1 MSRFDGYFLRQLLV
15 LFGFF
20 TLVLVGVFWITR
32 SVSLFDRVI
41 SGGQSALVFLEFTA
55 LTLPTL
61 IRTVMPMAVF
71 AAAVYATN
79 RLSRESEMTVM
90 LATGSSPWR
99 MARAVLAFGLCAGL
113 MMAVISVFLRPA
125 SVLQLEQRQAEVA
138 GDVTAQ
144 LLNEGEFLHPAPG
157 VTVYIGDIELDG
169 TLREVFVSDRRDE
182 ANPVSYSSTTAYL
195 VNQASGIHLVMLDGV
210 ALRYDQDGNR
220 LSSTLFEDA
229 SYDIS
234 ELASETNIENR
245 SREAIPTIEL
255 LRDIEAVAESDEH
268 YVGQLVE
275 ELHQRFSWITI
286 CIAVALVGYSA
297 LMLGSFSR
305 FGLWPQIFGAF
316 TILVLLEGVRGIIG
330 PIVIADPRLWFLLY
344 FPALLGVALSILF
357 LSVAGR
363 PLFNRPSNRG
373 AGDLTAAG
381 P

>member
-41 SGGQSALVFLEFTA
+41 SGGQSAMVFLEFTA

-99 MARAVLAFGLCAGL
+99 LARAVLMFGLGAGL

-125 SVLQLEQRQAEVA
+125 SVDQLEQRQDEVA

-144 LLNEGEFLHPAPG
+144 LLNEGEFLHPAEG
-157 VTVYIGDIELDG
+157 VTVYIGGIDLDG
-169 TLREVFVSDRRDE
+169 TLREVFVSDGRDE
-182 ANPVSYSSTTAYL
+182 MNPVSYSSTTAYL
-195 VNQASGIHLVMLDGV
+195 VNQASGIHLVMLDGI
-210 ALRYDQDGNR
+210 ALRFDRAGNT

-229 SYDIS
+229 SYDVS
-234 ELASETNIENR
+234 ELTRDSDMGHR
-245 SREAIPTIEL
+245 SLEAIPTVEL
-255 LRDIEAVAESDEH
+255 IWERAAVAEKDDHSIGH
-268 YVGQLVE
+268 LVD
-275 ELHQRFSWITI
+275 ELHQRFSWIAI
-286 CIAVALVGYSA
+286 CIAVALVGFST

-305 FGLWPQIFGAF
+305 FGLWPQILTAF
-316 TILVLLEGVRGIIG
+316 TILVVLEGVRGFVS
-330 PIVIADPRLWFLLY
+330 PLVIENPRHWILLY
-344 FPALLGVALSILF
+344 VPAMLGVALSGLF
-357 LSVAGR
+357 LTIAGR
-363 PLFNRPSNRG
+363 PLFRRSSNT
-373 AGDLTAAG
+373 GDAAISSA
-381 P
+381 

>member
-99 MARAVLAFGLCAGL
+99 LARAVLMFGFCAGL

-125 SVLQLEQRQAEVA
+125 SVEQLEQRQAEVA

-144 LLNEGEFLHPAPG
+144 LLNEGEFLHPAKG

-169 TLREVFVSDRRDE
+169 TLHEVFVSDRRDE

-195 VNQASGIHLVMLDGV
+195 VNQSTGIHLVMLDGV
-210 ALRYDQDGNR
+210 ALRYDQQGNT
-220 LSSTLFEDA
+220 LSSTLFQDA
-229 SYDIS
+229 TYDIS
-234 ELASETNIENR
+234 ELTRNTDSSLR

-255 LRDIEAVAESDEH
+255 LQDIEAVAKSDEH
-268 YVGQLVE
+268 SVGQLVE
-275 ELHQRFSWITI
+275 ELHQRFSWVAI

-316 TILVLLEGVRGIIG
+316 TILVLLEGVRGFVAPVVIG
-330 PIVIADPRLWFLLY
+330 NPQLWFLLY
-344 FPALLGVALSILF
+344 VPALIGVVLSILF

-363 PLFNRPSNRG
+363 PLFRRANRG
-373 AGDLTAAG
+373 GTPDAATA
-381 P
+381 

>member
-32 SVSLFDRVI
+32 SVSLFDHVI

-99 MARAVLAFGLCAGL
+99 LARAVLMFGLCAGL

-125 SVLQLEQRQAEVA
+125 SVEQLEQRQAEVA

-144 LLNEGEFLHPAPG
+144 LLNEGEFLHPATG
-157 VTVYIGDIELDG
+157 VTVYIGDIDLDG
-169 TLREVFVSDRRDE
+169 TLQEVFVSDRRDE

-195 VNQASGIHLVMLDGV
+195 VNQSTGIHLVMVDGV
-210 ALRYDQDGNR
+210 ALRYDQQGNT
-220 LSSTLFEDA
+220 LSSTLFDDA

-234 ELASETNIENR
+234 ELTRDADIGLR
-245 SREAIPTIEL
+245 SRESIPTIEL
-255 LRDIEAVAESDEH
+255 LQDIEAVAKSDEH
-268 YVGQLVE
+268 SVGQLVE
-275 ELHQRFSWITI
+275 ELHQRFSWVAI
-286 CIAVALVGYSA
+286 CVAVALVGYSA

-316 TILVLLEGVRGIIG
+316 TILVLLEGVRGFVA
-330 PIVIADPRLWFLLY
+330 PVVIDTPRLWFLLY
-344 FPALLGVALSILF
+344 TPALMGVALSGLF

-363 PLFNRPSNRG
+363 PLFRRRVRVDVGSVT
-373 AGDLTAAG
+373 AGST
-381 P
+381 

>member
-99 MARAVLAFGLCAGL
+99 LARSVFAFGLCAGL
-113 MMAVISVFLRPA
+113 MMAIISVFLRPA
-125 SVLQLEQRQAEVA
+125 SLDQLEQRQAEVA

-144 LLNEGEFLHPAPG
+144 LLNEGEFMHPSPG
-157 VTVYIGDIELDG
+157 VTVYIGRVDLDG
-169 TLREVFVSDRRDE
+169 TLHEVFVSDGRNDSS
-182 ANPVSYSSTTAYL
+182 PVSYSSATAYL
-195 VNQASGIHLVMLDGV
+195 VNSGGDVNLVMVDGI
-210 ALRYDQDGNR
+210 ALRFDKAGNR
-220 LSSTLFEDA
+220 LSSTVFQDA
-229 SYDIS
+229 TYDITS
-234 ELASETNIENR
+234 MTNSTEIGRR
-245 SREAIPTIEL
+245 SLEAIPTMEL
-255 LRDIEAVAESDEH
+255 LQNRDTLTEVEKH
-268 YVGQLVE
+268 TKGQLIE
-275 ELHQRFSWITI
+275 ELHLRFSWIFI
-286 CIAVALVGYSA
+286 NIAVALVGYST

-305 FGLWPQIFGAF
+305 FGLWPQILTAF
-316 TILVLLEGVRGIIG
+316 TILVFLEGFRGMIS
-330 PIVIADPRLWFLLY
+330 PVVIADPMLWPLMYL
-344 FPALLGVALSILF
+344 PTAVGVALSVLF
-357 LSVAGR
+357 LLIAGR
-363 PLFNRPSNRG
+363 PLIRSRS
-373 AGDLTAAG
+373 ASASAAA
-381 P
+381 

>member
-41 SGGQSALVFLEFTA
+41 SGGQSAFVFLEFTA

-99 MARAVLAFGLCAGL
+99 LARAVLMFGLSAGL

-125 SVLQLEQRQAEVA
+125 SVERLEQRQAEVA

-144 LLNEGEFLHPAPG
+144 LLNEGEFLHPADG
-157 VTVYIGDIELDG
+157 VTVYISRIDLDG
-169 TLREVFVSDRRDE
+169 TLHEVFVSDRRDTV
-182 ANPVSYSSTTAYL
+182 NPVSYSSTTAYL

-210 ALRYDQDGNR
+210 ALRFDQQGNT

-229 SYDIS
+229 AYDVS
-234 ELASETNIENR
+234 ELTNNTGTDNR

-255 LRDIEAVAESDEH
+255 IRDRDTVAETDDHSL
-268 YVGQLVE
+268 GQLVD
-275 ELHQRFSWITI
+275 ELHQRFSWIAI
-286 CIAVALVGYSA
+286 CIAVALVGYST

-305 FGLWPQIFGAF
+305 FGLWPQILGAF
-316 TILVLLEGVRGIIG
+316 TILVLLEGVRGFVS
-330 PIVIADPRLWFLLY
+330 PVVIEDPRLWVLLY
-344 FPALLGVALSILF
+344 LPAILGVVVSGLF
-357 LSVAGR
+357 LTIAGR
-363 PLFNRPSNRG
+363 PFFRRVQQSRNS
-373 AGDLTAAG
+373 AIASA
-381 P
+381 

>member
-41 SGGQSALVFLEFTA
+41 SGGQSAMVFLEFTA

-79 RLSRESEMTVM
+79 RLSRESELTVM

-99 MARAVLAFGLCAGL
+99 LARAVVLFGVITGL

-125 SVLQLEQRQAEVA
+125 SVEQLETRQAEVA

-144 LLNEGEFLHPAPG
+144 LLNEGEFLHPAEG
-157 VTVYIGDIELDG
+157 VTVYIGRIDLDG
-169 TLREVFVSDRRDE
+169 TLHEVFVSDRRDAE
-182 ANPVSYSSTTAYL
+182 NAVSYSSATAYL
-195 VNQASGIHLVMLDGV
+195 VNNDTGIHLVMVDGV
-210 ALRYDQDGNR
+210 ALRLNEQGR
-220 LSSTLFEDA
+220 TLSSTLFQDA

-234 ELASETNIENR
+234 ELTSSGGMAQR
-245 SREAIPTIEL
+245 SLEAIPTAEL
-255 LRDIEAVAESDEH
+255 IGGRDAVAATEEFSQ
-268 YVGQLVE
+268 GQLVE
-275 ELHQRFSWITI
+275 ELHQRFSWIAI
-286 CIAVALVGYSA
+286 CIAVALAGYST

-305 FGLWPQIFGAF
+305 FGLWPQILGAF
-316 TILVLLEGVRGIIG
+316 TILVLLEGVRGFVS
-330 PIVIADPRLWFLLY
+330 PVVIDDPSLWFVLY
-344 FPALLGVALSILF
+344 LPAIMGVFISCLF
-357 LSVAGR
+357 LIVAGR
-363 PLFNRPSNRG
+363 PLLRRRVRDVETSLSP
-373 AGDLTAAG
+373 A
-381 P
+381 

>member
-41 SGGQSALVFLEFTA
+41 SGGQSAMVFLEFTA

-99 MARAVLAFGLCAGL
+99 LARAVLMFGLCAGL

-125 SVLQLEQRQAEVA
+125 SVEQLEQRQAEVA

-144 LLNEGEFLHPAPG
+144 LLNEGEFLHPATG
-157 VTVYIGDIELDG
+157 VTVYIGSIDLDG
-169 TLREVFVSDRRDE
+169 TLHEVFVSDRRDQ

-210 ALRYDQDGNR
+210 ALRFDQQGNT

-234 ELASETNIENR
+234 ELTSQTDMGRR
-245 SREAIPTIEL
+245 SLEAIPTLEL
-255 LRDIEAVAESDEH
+255 IRDRDAIAVADD
-268 YVGQLVE
+268 YGPGQLVE
-275 ELHQRFSWITI
+275 ELHQRFSWVAI

-305 FGLWPQIFGAF
+305 FGLWPQILGAF
-316 TILVLLEGVRGIIG
+316 TILILLEGLRGFVS
-330 PIVIADPRLWFLLY
+330 PVVIAEPELWAMLY
-344 FPALLGVALSILF
+344 LPALIGIALSGLF
-357 LSVAGR
+357 LAFAGR
-363 PLFNRPSNRG
+363 PLFRRPGGGRTDMPVS
-373 AGDLTAAG
+373 A
-381 P
+381 